1 MKTHSPPGAQV
12 PLLFVK
18 RMLSAKKVVPSLTPA
33 NGLSPAWL
41 ASRTSRS
48 TTSPLAAA
56 ISRSCTP
63 DPATANRPEP
73 GVAQVTVTPAVRMV
87 SSWVR
92 PIIPWMAITAPGA
105 AVAMAVRSPAS
116 SLTVTVGVAGQAAGA
131 AAANDGPLA
140 VGTVLRS
147 WQPAATTR
155 SRGNNRAM
163 RLMGSPRSV
172 RDVDGHVLVRP
183 DVAGTAG
190 RHGHTHHAPG
200 GVGRGRG
207 RDAAEMLPEPG
218 EDHIEGPIRALLER
232 AVGAPVD
239 GDQPAGPAE
248 REEVGIAAGVGR
260 EAELLAA
267 AAQIAVRDQAVAAEE
282 GAADERVALLD
293 EIGKERL
300 GAIGGASAT
309 DTQRT
314 EDEPAAPAAR
324 IARRPRHKPV
334 DRSGVAVRDEVRL
347 VPRPTPS
354 SSGIARGREAGS
366 RPVGACRGCGRRVL
380 ARGERVAERQRGAC
394 RGKAEMHR
402 CLLSVGAG
410 AARFS
415 ATMHRG
421 SAPAR
426 RTACRLGTS
435 RRRARGRGRH

>member
-18 RMLSAKKVVPSLTPA
+18 RMLSAKKVVPSLNPA

-48 TTSPLAAA
+48 TTSRLAAA

-63 DPATANRPEP
+63 DPATANSPEP
-73 GVAQVTVTPAVRMV
+73 GVAQ
-87 SSWVR
+87 
-92 PIIPWMAITAPGA
+92 
-105 AVAMAVRSPAS
+105 
-116 SLTVTVGVAGQAAGA
+116 VTVGVAGQAAGA

-239 GDQPAGPAE
+239 GDQPARPAE
-248 REEVGIAAGVGR
+248 REEVAIAAGVG
-260 EAELLAA
+260 
-267 AAQIAVRDQAVAAEE
+267 
-282 GAADERVALLD
+282 
-293 EIGKERL
+293 
-300 GAIGGASAT
+300 
-309 DTQRT
+309 
-314 EDEPAAPAAR
+314 
-324 IARRPRHKPV
+324 
-334 DRSGVAVRDEVRL
+334 
-347 VPRPTPS
+347 
-354 SSGIARGREAGS
+354 
-366 RPVGACRGCGRRVL
+366 C
-380 ARGERVAERQRGAC
+380 
-394 RGKAEMHR
+394 
-402 CLLSVGAG
+402 
-410 AARFS
+410 
-415 ATMHRG
+415 
-421 SAPAR
+421 
-426 RTACRLGTS
+426 
-435 RRRARGRGRH
+435 